1 MINNLKFV
9 GSEKIRLQEGYK
21 MMESVHKGK
30 FTRDELTKTL
40 QHIADE
46 SNKKKLPYK
55 MGVTYHYKQSG
66 LWMPAIMRNAN
77 DAQKVWDVDYA
88 QNPNQNFV
96 DEIDEA
102 VFWIVNDDHVKAA
115 GKTLNFRRH
124 LKAENQPKL
133 MDEKLKKIDKSIFNK

>member
-46 SNKKKLPYK
+46 SNKKNLPYK

-77 DAQKVWDVDYA
+77 DAQKVWDADYA
-88 QNPNQNFV
+88 QDPEKKFV

-102 VFWIVNDDHVKAA
+102 VFWIVNDNHVKAA
-115 GKTLNFRRH
+115 GKELNFRRQ
-124 LKAENQPKL
+124 LKSENQLDK
-133 MDEKLKKIDKSIFNK
+133 KLKKIDKNIFNK

>member
-46 SNKKKLPYK
+46 SNKKHLPYK

-88 QNPNQNFV
+88 QDPEKKFV

-102 VFWIVNDDHVKAA
+102 VFWIVNDNHVKAA
-115 GKTLNFRRH
+115 GKELNFRRQ
-124 LKAENQPKL
+124 LKSDNQLDK
-133 MDEKLKKIDKSIFNK
+133 KLKKIDKNIFNK